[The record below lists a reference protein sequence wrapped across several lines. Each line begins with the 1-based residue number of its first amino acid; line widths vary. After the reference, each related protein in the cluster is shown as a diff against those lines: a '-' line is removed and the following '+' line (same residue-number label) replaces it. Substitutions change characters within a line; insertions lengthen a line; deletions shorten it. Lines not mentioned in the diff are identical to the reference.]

1 MACDEQEVGLLYI
14 LVPVSHLPGPGPV
27 FLTPLGK
34 RLAYGKIITKN

>member
-1 MACDEQEVGLLYI
+1 MACDEQEVRLLYI
-14 LVPVSHLPGPGPV
+14 LVSHLPGPGPV